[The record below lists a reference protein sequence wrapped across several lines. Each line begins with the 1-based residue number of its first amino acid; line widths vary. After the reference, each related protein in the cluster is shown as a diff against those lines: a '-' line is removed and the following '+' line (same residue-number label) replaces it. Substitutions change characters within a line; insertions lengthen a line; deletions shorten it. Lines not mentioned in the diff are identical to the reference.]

1 MKYYL
6 AYGSNLNKRQ
16 MARRCPD
23 AVPVGTV
30 TISNYELVFRGVA
43 TIEPKMGASVQCA
56 VWKISPEDERSLDR
70 YEGYPR
76 LYVKQ
81 DFWVQ
86 VNGKSFRAMA
96 YVMVNNIRPKSPPP
110 TDYLRTIVEGYADFG
125 LDDKPL
131 IEAAAKG
138 GEANE

>member
-16 MARRCPD
+16 MGIRCPD
-23 AVPVGTV
+23 AKPVGSCIV
-30 TISNYELVFRGVA
+30 KDYELVFRHVA
-43 TIEPKMGASVQCA
+43 TIEPKPSASVQCGI
-56 VWKISPEDERSLDR
+56 WKISAEDEKHLDV

-81 DFWVQ
+81 DFTVE
-86 VNGKSFRAMA
+86 VSGKIITAMA
-96 YVMVNNIRPKSPPP
+96 YVMTDGIRRKSPPP
-110 TDYLRTIVEGYADFG
+110 TDYLMTIMEGYADFG

-131 IEAAAKG
+131 TIAAT
-138 GEANE
+138 EEEWQ

>member
-16 MARRCPD
+16 MKHRCPD
-23 AVPVGTV
+23 AVPVGSCV
-30 TISNYELVFRGVA
+30 VDDYELVFRSVA
-43 TIEPKMGASVQCA
+43 TIEPKPGASVQCGI
-56 VWKISPEDERSLDR
+56 WKISAEDEHRLDV

-81 DFWVQ
+81 DFWVT
-86 VNGKSFRAMA
+86 VKGKTIRAMA
-96 YVMVNNIRPKSPPP
+96 YVMASGIRHLSPPS
-110 TDYLRTIVEGYADFG
+110 TGYLLTIAEGYDDFG

-131 IEAAAKG
+131 SIAAARR
-138 GEANE
+138 E

>member
-16 MARRCPD
+16 MKRRCPD
-23 AVPVGTV
+23 AVPVHAV
-30 TISNYELVFRGVA
+30 IIRDYELVFRSVA
-43 TIEPKMGASVQCA
+43 TIEPKPGAEVQCGI
-56 VWKISPEDERSLDR
+56 WKISAEDERRLDV

-81 DFWVQ
+81 DFRVV
-86 VNGKSFRAMA
+86 VNGKPITAMA
-96 YVMVNNIRPKSPPP
+96 YVMTGGIRRKCPPS
-110 TDYLRTIVEGYADFG
+110 TEYLMTIMEGYADFG

-131 IEAAAKG
+131 TIAAAE
-138 GEANE
+138 GE

>member
-16 MARRCPD
+16 MKHRCPD
-23 AVPVGTV
+23 AVPVGSCTV
-30 TISNYELVFRGVA
+30 NDYELVFRGVA
-43 TIEPKMGASVQCA
+43 TIEPKPGASVQCGI
-56 VWKISPEDERSLDR
+56 WKISADDERSLDR

-81 DFWVQ
+81 DFQ
-86 VNGKSFRAMA
+86 VIVNRKTVRAMA
-96 YVMVNNIRPKSPPP
+96 YVMTDGIRRLSPPS
-110 TDYLRTIVEGYADFG
+110 TGYLLTIAEGYDDFG

-131 IEAAAKG
+131 SIAATRR
-138 GEANE
+138 E

>member
-16 MARRCPD
+16 LKTRCPD
-23 AVPVGTV
+23 AVPVGRCV
-30 TISNYELVFRGVA
+30 VNDYELVFRGVA
-43 TIEPKMGASVQCA
+43 TIEPKPGASVQCGI
-56 VWKISPEDERSLDR
+56 WKISTDDERSLDR

-81 DFWVQ
+81 DFRVT
-86 VNGKSFRAMA
+86 VKGKTVRAMA
-96 YVMVNNIRPKSPPP
+96 YVMVDGIRRLSPPS
-110 TDYLRTIVEGYADFG
+110 TGYLLTIAEGYDDFG

-131 IEAAAKG
+131 SIAATRR
-138 GEANE
+138 E

>member
-16 MARRCPD
+16 MDLRCPD
-23 AVPVGTV
+23 AVPIGTV
-30 TISNYELVFRGVA
+30 TIKDYELVFRGVA
-43 TIEPKMGASVQCA
+43 TIEPKRGAEVQCGI
-56 VWKISPEDERSLDR
+56 WKISAEDERHLDV

-81 DFWVQ
+81 DFWVE
-86 VNGKSFRAMA
+86 VGGELVRAMA
-96 YVMVNNIRPKSPPP
+96 YVMVNGVRGKRPPS
-110 TDYLRTIVEGYADFG
+110 TEYLRTIMEGYEDFG

-131 IEAAAKG
+131 IVAAAKQ
-138 GEANE
+138 EE

>member
-16 MARRCPD
+16 MKRRCPD

-30 TISNYELVFRGVA
+30 TIMDYELVFRSVA
-43 TIEPKMGASVQCA
+43 TIEPRHGASVQCGI
-56 VWKISPEDERSLDR
+56 WKISAEDEKHLDD
-70 YEGYPR
+70 YEGFPW

-81 DFWVQ
+81 DFGVVVNEEAVQ
-86 VNGKSFRAMA
+86 AMA
-96 YVMVNNIRPKSPPP
+96 YVMNTGIQPKSPPS
-110 TDYLRTIVEGYADFG
+110 TEYLMTIMEGYEDFG

-131 IEAAAKG
+131 TIAAAG
-138 GEANE
+138 RD